1 MSYYVPIDAM
11 TGGYGDSDARKIC
24 SLIVTYEELK
34 AILDTL
40 RY

>member
-1 MSYYVPIDAM
+1 M

-34 AILDTL
+34 AILDKLTSEL
-40 RY
+40 SRESR